1 MGLACPTT
9 TLVSRLTSAAL
20 VRSRRHERISL
31 PQGLTVDWYGGGDS
45 QVSRVKTLGSGGLF
59 LSADHVRPIG
69 TKLTL
74 LFEVPGGFVQ
84 AAAVV
89 CKLSPGEGMGVGFTN
104 VGPQARVLLDD
115 LLRRWLQ

>member
-1 MGLACPTT
+1 
-9 TLVSRLTSAAL
+9 
-20 VRSRRHERISL
+20 
-31 PQGLTVDWYGGGDS
+31 LTVAWYGGRDS

-59 LSADHVRPIG
+59 LSVDHVPPVG

-89 CKLSPGEGMGVGFTN
+89 CNLSRGEGMGVGFTN
-104 VGPQARVLLDD
+104 IGPQARVLLGN
-115 LLRRWLQ
+115 LLRRLLP